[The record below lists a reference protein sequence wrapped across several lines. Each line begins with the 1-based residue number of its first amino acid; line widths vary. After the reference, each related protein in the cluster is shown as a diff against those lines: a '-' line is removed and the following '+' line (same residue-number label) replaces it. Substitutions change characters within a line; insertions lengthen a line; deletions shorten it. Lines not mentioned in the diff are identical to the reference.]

1 MNYLND
7 LQVKVHELRECGSVS
22 QQIIID
28 VSRLMIRGQGTL
40 NNLQTM
46 SAEIVKYFVRL
57 IAFF

>member
-7 LQVKVHELRECGSVS
+7 LQVKVHKLRECGSVS

-46 SAEIVKYFVRL
+46 SAEIVKYFVRF